1 MSRLLPPLV
10 AATALLVGCASTDPD
25 LRPRQ
30 EAMRM
35 AQVQDGTLLAV
46 RTVRLD
52 GHQSGLGATVGTV
65 AGAVGGSS
73 VGGNREA
80 VVFATLGAVLGG
92 VIGHAIERSAGRD
105 MALELIVQLRNGERV
120 AIVQSQ
126 GDERF
131 QPGDAVMVITQGR
144 SARVA
149 RALPHVPVQ
158 ATTTEPPSTAAA
170 PVAKTA
176 PAPAPSPVQS
186 SGPR

>member
-1 MSRLLPPLV
+1 MPRLLLPLV
-10 AATALLVGCASTDPD
+10 ATAALLVGCASTDPD

-46 RTVRLD
+46 RTVQLD
-52 GHQSGLGATVGTV
+52 GNQSGLGATVGTV
-65 AGAVGGSS
+65 AGAVSGSS
-73 VGGNREA
+73 VGGKRES

-105 MALELIVQLRNGERV
+105 TALELIVQLRNGERV

-144 SARVA
+144 NARVA
-149 RALPHVPVQ
+149 RALPPVPVQ
-158 ATTTEPPSTAAA
+158 ATTEAPPASVSKA
-170 PVAKTA
+170 A
-176 PAPAPSPVQS
+176 PAPAASPVKT
-186 SGPR
+186 GPTP

>member
-1 MSRLLPPLV
+1 MARTLLPLAIV
-10 AATALLVGCASTDPD
+10 TAALLAGCASTDPD
-25 LRPRQ
+25 LRPRT
-30 EAMRM
+30 EALRM

-52 GHQSGLGATVGTV
+52 GHQSGLGATVGSV

-73 VGGNREA
+73 VGGGRES

-92 VIGHAIERSAGRD
+92 VIGHAIERSAGHD
-105 MALELIVQLRNGERV
+105 MALELIVQMRNGERV

-149 RALPHVPVQ
+149 RALPPVPVQ
-158 ATTTEPPSTAAA
+158 ATTAEPAAIPA
-170 PVAKTA
+170 GVA
-176 PAPAPSPVQS
+176 

>member
-1 MSRLLPPLV
+1 MRV
-10 AATALLVGCASTDPD
+10 AAIALTAMLAGCASTDPD

-52 GHQSGLGATVGTV
+52 GHQSGLGATVGSV
-65 AGAVGGSS
+65 AGAVSGSS
-73 VGGNREA
+73 VGGNRES

-149 RALPHVPVQ
+149 RALPQVPVQ
-158 ATTTEPPSTAAA
+158 ATTTEPPI
-170 PVAKTA
+170 AKTS
-176 PAPAPSPVQS
+176 PAPAPSPVQP